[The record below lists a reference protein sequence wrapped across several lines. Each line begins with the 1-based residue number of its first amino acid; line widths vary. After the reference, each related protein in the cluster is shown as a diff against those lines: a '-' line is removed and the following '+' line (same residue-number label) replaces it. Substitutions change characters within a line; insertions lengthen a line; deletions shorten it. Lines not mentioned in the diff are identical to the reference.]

1 LFWKPANSASYCAVE
16 AYRAEPAER
25 WDMTALRDKVVA
37 SQRRRRMVAEAL
49 MTGKHTSWDFQPM
62 RDASVSY
69 MRNHLVLDD
78 LEYRSRLPHV
88 EAPPAR

>member
-1 LFWKPANSASYCAVE
+1 
-16 AYRAEPAER
+16 
-25 WDMTALRDKVVA
+25 
-37 SQRRRRMVAEAL
+37 